1 MCSLRVLLIRM
12 PRLFSFILKLQKMS
26 MNTSRSLSDQMSLP
40 IVASFGSHGN
50 LSLPTISE
58 STPSSAAAASPPPL
72 VPTGASSFSL
82 PAHATSV
89 LRAGERA
96 RAALLDEA
104 GGAGSSP
111 ILPRKRLAAASSASS
126 GNRAGDDDDD
136 AACDETD
143 QESQDQ

>member
-1 MCSLRVLLIRM
+1 
-12 PRLFSFILKLQKMS
+12 
-26 MNTSRSLSDQMSLP
+26 MNTSRSLSDQLSLP
-40 IVASFGSHGN
+40 IVASFGTSSGSHGG
-50 LSLPTISE
+50 LSLPAIAE
-58 STPSSAAAASPPPL
+58 STPSSSSSASPPPL
-72 VPTGASSFSL
+72 VPTGASSYSL

-89 LRAGERA
+89 VRAGERA

-111 ILPRKRLAAASSASS
+111 ILPRKRLAAAAAADS
-126 GNRAGDDDDD
+126 RADEDD

>member
-1 MCSLRVLLIRM
+1 
-12 PRLFSFILKLQKMS
+12 

-50 LSLPTISE
+50 LSLPTITE

-111 ILPRKRLAAASSASS
+111 ILPRKRLAASAAGS
-126 GNRAGDDDDD
+126 RADDDDD